1 VRAARARRQAVFA
14 SGLLQQATR
23 RGNLHALSTGITRLQ
38 QAVAALPIHDGARAD
53 FVDVLGTAT
62 WRKFELTGALPDL
75 DAVIAA
81 RQLAAAGFDGPAS
94 QAAYQHNLAN
104 ALRIRFEQTQLPAD
118 IEAAIG
124 AARLALDY
132 MAGDDLRR
140 SQTLSLLGLVL
151 QLRFGQSGRLADVN
165 EAVSLGQEAADFADA
180 DDLGRSGVLTNLANS
195 LMRRYERLE
204 EPADLGRAV
213 AASQEACQ
221 RAITE
226 DRDRPG
232 MLVALS
238 NALRFRAERTGSLA
252 DLDAAID
259 AAHDAVEADAAGGHP
274 HGLPFSTLGLAQ
286 LRRYERTGEPSDLDA
301 AVTAGW
307 QAADATSVSDPSRVM
322 YLSNVSGALLRRF
335 ERTGTLRDLD
345 DAVDAS
351 QRAVDAATGQQRA
364 RCLGNL
370 ANALEAR
377 FARTGQPAD
386 VDRAEDA
393 SRAAIAAAARGDA
406 HRGSY
411 LNSLVNALRL
421 RSQDRLRPEQG
432 AGSADLDEAVT
443 VGRSAVTETP
453 MGSPGRDAL
462 VASLSAALL
471 LRSRR
476 NGRSAELA
484 EADLDEAV
492 HICRR
497 ALDDVPAEHPS
508 RAAYSN
514 VLLAAL
520 HARFQRNADPA
531 DRRDAIDAARQA
543 VAVTAAPASTRAQ
556 AAMGW
561 GQLATETAD
570 WPEAIRAYEAEA
582 ELLPQIA
589 PLSLARTD
597 QEFQLSQVAGF
608 GPRAAACCL
617 ELGRP
622 ERALELLEQGRGI
635 LLAQALDTRDS
646 TTLAR
651 QHPEIANR
659 FAVLR
664 NELDGAG
671 IRRPELADERDGV
684 VAEIR
689 RLPGFE
695 RFNLPPRAAD
705 LIEAADQG
713 PVVLVN
719 VSDLRSDA
727 LLVTRSGIRA
737 VRLTGASAEAVRAH
751 VLEFIT
757 ALGELTA
764 TAVAPD
770 VADRAEARLLGVLG
784 WLWDT
789 VAGPVLAELGITS
802 RPDGD
807 QPPPRIWWCPG
818 GLLSFLPLHAA
829 GDHRTRFD
837 ATPQTVIDRVISSYT
852 PTVRALL
859 HARRPSPAVAESG
872 SGILVV
878 AMPHTPGAPDLPGA
892 PRESAW
898 LRARFGSQVLVL
910 SEGSALATNESVSAA
925 MTGYP
930 WAHFACHAASRID
943 NPSGSCL
950 LLHDYADR
958 PLTVLAIARLRLD
971 HAELAFL
978 SACSTARTGA
988 ALPDEA
994 INLASAFQLAGYR
1007 RVVGTLWPV
1016 DDRLAVRLAE
1026 NFYETLAQTGTG
1038 EGAAWA
1044 LHRAT
1049 GRLRAT
1055 HADQPSAWAAHMH
1068 SGI

>member
-1 VRAARARRQAVFA
+1 MGVGAVRAARARRQAVFA

-23 RGNLHALSTGITRLQ
+23 SGNLHALSTGITRLQ
-38 QAVAALPIHDGARAD
+38 RAVAALPVHDGARAD
-53 FVDVLGTAT
+53 FVDVLGTAA

-81 RQLAAAGFDGPAS
+81 RRLAAAGFDGPAS

-104 ALRIRFEQTQLPAD
+104 ALRIRFEHTQLPAD

-124 AARLALDY
+124 AARLALES
-132 MAGDDLRR
+132 MADDDLRR

-151 QLRFGQSGRLADVN
+151 QLRFGQSQRLADAD
-165 EAVSLGQEAADFADA
+165 EAVRVGQEAADFAAA
-180 DDLGRSGVLTNLANS
+180 DDLSRSGILTNLANS
-195 LMRRYERLE
+195 LLRRYERLE
-204 EPADLGRAV
+204 EPADLARAV
-213 AASQEACQ
+213 GASQEACQ
-221 RAITE
+221 RAVTG

-238 NALRFRAERTGSLA
+238 NARRFRAERTGSLA

-259 AAHDAVEADAAGGHP
+259 AARDAVDADAAGGHP
-274 HGLPFSTLGLAQ
+274 RGLPFSTLGIAQ
-286 LRRYERTGEPSDLDA
+286 LSRYERTGEPSDLDA

-307 QAADATSVSDPSRVM
+307 QAADAASADDPSRVT

-351 QRAVDAATGQQRA
+351 EPAAAAATGQQRA

-370 ANALEAR
+370 ANTLEAR
-377 FARTGQPAD
+377 FARTGQALD
-386 VDRAEDA
+386 IDRAEDA
-393 SRAAIAAAARGDA
+393 SRKAIAAAARDDA

-421 RSQDRLRPEQG
+421 RSQDRLRPEPD
-432 AGSADLDEAVT
+432 AAAADLDEAVA
-443 VGRSAVTETP
+443 VGRSAVSETP
-453 MGSPGRDAL
+453 TGSPVREAL

-476 NGRSAELA
+476 SGRSADLD

-492 HICRR
+492 DICRR
-497 ALDDVPAEHPS
+497 AVDAVPAGHPS

-520 HARFQRNADPA
+520 HARFTRNGDPA
-531 DRRDAIDAARQA
+531 DRRDAIDTARQA
-543 VAVTAAPASTRAQ
+543 VAVAAAPASTRAQ
-556 AAMGW
+556 AALSW
-561 GQLATETAD
+561 AQLATETAD

-582 ELLPQIA
+582 ELLPQLA

-617 ELGRP
+617 ELGRA

-635 LLAQALDTRDS
+635 LLAQALG
-646 TTLAR
+646 
-651 QHPEIANR
+651 Q
-659 FAVLR
+659 
-664 NELDGAG
+664 
-671 IRRPELADERDGV
+671 
-684 VAEIR
+684 
-689 RLPGFE
+689 LPGFE

-727 LLVTRSGIRA
+727 LLVTRSG
-737 VRLTGASAEAVRAH
+737 VRVLRLAGASAEAVSAH

-757 ALGELTA
+757 ALGELT
-764 TAVAPD
+764 TTTVTPD

-789 VAGPVLAELGITS
+789 VAGPVLAELGITT
-802 RPDGD
+802 RPAGD
-807 QPPPRIWWCPG
+807 LPPPRIWWCPG

-837 ATPQTVIDRVISSYT
+837 AIPQTVIDRVISSYT

-859 HARRPSPAVAESG
+859 HARRPAPAVAESG

-892 PRESAW
+892 PRESEW
-898 LRARFGSQVLVL
+898 LRAQFGPEVLVL
-910 SEGSALATNESVSAA
+910 SEGPALATHDSVSAA

-958 PLTVLAIARLRLD
+958 PLTVLAIARLSLD

-1026 NFYETLAQTGTG
+1026 HFYETLARAGTG
-1038 EGAAWA
+1038 DSVAWA

-1049 GRLRAT
+1049 RRLRAT
-1055 HADQPSAWAAHMH
+1055 HADQPSAWAAHLH

>member
-23 RGNLHALSTGITRLQ
+23 SGNLHALSTGITRLQ
-38 QAVAALPIHDGARAD
+38 QAVAALPVHDGARTD

-62 WRKFELTGALPDL
+62 WRKFELTGALSDL

-81 RQLAAAGFDGPAS
+81 RQLAAAVFDGPAS

-124 AARLALDY
+124 AARLALEY

-140 SQTLSLLGLVL
+140 SQTLSLLGLLL
-151 QLRFGQSGRLADVN
+151 QFRFGQSEALADVN
-165 EAVSLGQEAADFADA
+165 EAVSVGQEAADSAAA
-180 DDLGRSGVLTNLANS
+180 DDLGRGGVLTNLANS

-204 EPADLGRAV
+204 EPADLARAV
-213 AASQEACQ
+213 TASQEACQ

-259 AAHDAVEADAAGGHP
+259 AAQDAVDADAAGGYRR
-274 HGLPFSTLGLAQ
+274 GLPFSTLGLAQ

-307 QAADATSVSDPSRVM
+307 QAADVTSVSDPSRVM

-370 ANALEAR
+370 ANTLEAR

-393 SRAAIAAAARGDA
+393 SRKAIAAAAPGDA

-421 RSQDRLRPEQG
+421 RSQDRLRPEPG
-432 AGSADLDEAVT
+432 AASALDEAVT
-443 VGRSAVTETP
+443 VGRTAVGETP
-453 MGSPGRDAL
+453 IGSPGREAL

-476 NGRSAELA
+476 SGRPADLA

-492 HICRR
+492 AICRQ
-497 ALDDVPAEHPS
+497 AVDAVPAEHPS

-520 HARFQRNADPA
+520 HARYQRNADPA
-531 DRRDAIDAARQA
+531 DRRDAIDAGRQA
-543 VAVTAAPASTRAQ
+543 VAVAAAPASTRAQ

-561 GQLATETAD
+561 GQLATETSD
-570 WPEAIRAYEAEA
+570 WPEAIRAYEAAA

-617 ELGRP
+617 ELGRA

-635 LLAQALDTRDS
+635 LLAQALDTRES
-646 TTLAR
+646 ITLGR
-651 QHPEIANR
+651 QYPEIASR
-659 FAVLR
+659 FIALR
-664 NELDGAG
+664 NDLDGAG
-671 IRRPELADERDGV
+671 SRRPELADEWDRVG
-684 VAEIR
+684 AEIR
-689 RLPGFE
+689 QLPGFE

-727 LLVTRSGIRA
+727 LLVTRSGVRA
-737 VRLTGASAEAVRAH
+737 LRLTSASAEAVRAH

-757 ALGELTA
+757 ALGELTV

-784 WLWDT
+784 WLWDA
-789 VAGPVLAELGITS
+789 VAGPVLAELGITT
-802 RPDGD
+802 RPDDD

-837 ATPQTVIDRVISSYT
+837 ATPQTVLDRVISSYT

-859 HARRPSPAVAESG
+859 HARRPAPAVAESG

-898 LRARFGSQVLVL
+898 LRARFGPEVLVL
-910 SEGSALATNESVSAA
+910 SEGSPLATHESVSAA
-925 MTGYP
+925 MTSYP

-958 PLTVLAIARLRLD
+958 PLTVLAVARLSLD

-978 SACSTARTGA
+978 SACSTARSGA

-1026 NFYETLAQTGTG
+1026 NFYETLAGAGTG

-1049 GRLRAT
+1049 SRLRAT
-1055 HADQPSAWAAHMH
+1055 HADQPSTWAAHLH